1 MPVCMSLILVTT
13 KGVSRL
19 RVLYSQSELV
29 AFIVPETF
37 PLSFTGCD
45 RQGGTCNGLGI
56 LLLRLLLL
64 RFLRIY
70 HIQIAVIE
78 ITGTS
83 TPGRIFRKRSSK
95 VEDSDFA

>member
-1 MPVCMSLILVTT
+1 MSLILVTT

-19 RVLYSQSELV
+19 RVLYSLSELV
-29 AFIVPETF
+29 AFIVPEAF

-45 RQGGTCNGLGI
+45 RQGGRCNGL
-56 LLLRLLLL
+56 
-64 RFLRIY
+64 
-70 HIQIAVIE
+70 AVIE

-83 TPGRIFRKRSSK
+83 TPRRIFRKRSSK